1 MKKIS
6 VILTLCVI
14 FNFFSSQNL
23 MAQRNKKGNE
33 AAVAGAAVLGGLIAT
48 KIAIEEIKEQ
58 LESDAVTHIIS
69 NYPEINEFRLKC
81 LFENGKKWSDQSETD
96 VLTFQLTLLN
106 KARKTLNR
114 KILLR
119 FNNNNFINEYG
130 VKESKVEYLLLEKDE
145 WNSML
150 AFFVNLAAVGDS
162 VKPTKID
169 DKKLDYLVPL
179 YKTSNCENS
188 EIIRAM
194 KYNIMGEE
202 SYICYKETEYYEYLS
217 NLQLKINRL
226 ALPLNSYNT
235 YEYPFHRLKGDD
247 YIVGNFS
254 SRFKIFFNE
263 KTMGLFL
270 IWMDKTIL
278 LSRNI
283 IGEIHSFLNFQ
294 DIQSK
299 ENMSSQNTVDST
311 EKINKK
317 PGFYYNDVL
326 CHIIEEISETE
337 VKIKYLTET
346 GRAYYK
352 KIVNRSDIEE
362 VK

>member
-1 MKKIS
+1 
-6 VILTLCVI
+6 
-14 FNFFSSQNL
+14 
-23 MAQRNKKGNE
+23 MAQRKKKGNE
-33 AAVAGAAVLGGLIAT
+33 AAVAGAALIGGLIAS
-48 KIAIEEIKEQ
+48 KIAIEEIKEE

-81 LFENGKKWSDQSETD
+81 LFEKGKKWSDESETD

-106 KARKTLNR
+106 KARKTSNR

-119 FNNNNFINEYG
+119 FNNNNFVNEYG
-130 VKESKVEYLLLEKDE
+130 VRENKVEYMLLEKKE
-145 WNSML
+145 WDSMFS
-150 AFFVNLAAVGDS
+150 FFINLMAVGDS
-162 VKPTKID
+162 VKSVKISDTKS
-169 DKKLDYLVPL
+169 DYLVPL

-188 EIIRAM
+188 EVIRAM

-202 SYICYKETEYYEYLS
+202 SYLCYESTGEIEYLS
-217 NLQLKINRL
+217 NLKLKMNGL
-226 ALPLNSYNT
+226 AYPVNSYDTN
-235 YEYPFHRLKGDD
+235 EYPFHRLKGDD
-247 YIVGNFS
+247 YIVGDFS
-254 SRFKIFFNE
+254 SRFKIFSNE

-283 IGEIHSFLNFQ
+283 IVEIHSFLNYQ

-299 ENMSSQNTVDST
+299 KNTSSQNSIDST
-311 EKINKK
+311 KTIIKQ
-317 PGFYYNDVL
+317 PGLYYNDIL

-346 GRAYYK
+346 GRGYYK
-352 KIVNRSDIEE
+352 KIVNLIDIEE